1 MHLKFENLT
10 RQEADPARIAKLKSK
25 GWSEFTPEVVPE
37 VPPTDAP
44 VWAFMAALRMEG
56 ILDAV
61 NTAIAAMPEN
71 RKIVSQERLAGGDVI
86 SRKDSLIRYLNENVA
101 GINKAKLDAL
111 FVTANEIAVGKVG
124 A

>member
-10 RQEADPARIAKLKSK
+10 RQESDPARISKLKSK

-37 VPPTDAP
+37 APPADAP
-44 VWAFMAALRMEG
+44 VWAFRAALRMDG

-86 SRKDSLIRYLNENVA
+86 ARKDSLIRYLNENVA

-111 FVTANEIAVGKVG
+111 FVNANEIAVRKVG